1 MEIASFLPEHERT
14 MHDKAP
20 AVWMNPALPP
30 HCPIVCINC
39 CGFEERSINVLF
51 LLLGQ
56 MLGCCKLFE
65 LKYFRKHAKNHIYRT
80 HNPFVCY
87 I

>member
-1 MEIASFLPEHERT
+1 MEIASFLSEHKRT

-20 AVWMNPALPP
+20 AVWMNPALP
-30 HCPIVCINC
+30 NC
-39 CGFEERSINVLF
+39 CGFEERSINGLF

-56 MLGCCKLFE
+56 MHGCCKLFE
-65 LKYFRKHAKNHIYRT
+65 LKYFRKSYRT